1 MPEHRASLCV
11 EKLHPFRVYEK
22 YSFYRLKYFIQWYI
36 FIPMRKITISLILIF
51 TTAIL
56 FALTPERII
65 FNEAESRYK
74 NGDLDFALSRYEY
87 LMENYPLSEYVPD
100 AYFRKAVITLRFG
113 KVEESKAL
121 FDRIEGRYRST
132 RFLDYLPFWKG
143 VIEFKEE
150 NWEKSSALFSLF
162 LENNPSSLLKEAYL
176 YWAKAEYTLGKIK
189 SSISIL
195 DNWFEIKEDYYSD
208 PYTLTFYLTLLEK
221 NEEYKHVIDL
231 LSNIEPNQFNR
242 SWMEKL
248 YLIYAESLYKSGHI
262 LDAENFYKEILN
274 ADPDIA
280 SIGFIRLFS
289 IYKSDTSFQ
298 KDIFDKAQLQLSGHP
313 AMLNKFLLRVGIDS
327 FKNGHFELAAS
338 YLWRIWRTGE
348 TDEVNSL
355 VPVYLAK
362 ILVSQGDK
370 PGAAEILSEYSANV
384 AIVDEL
390 VLYTLSNVLVEDKNW
405 LDAESNLKK
414 FLFTF
419 PESEYYSS
427 AAWMYA
433 YSLYKSEQFRE
444 SKSIIDS
451 VLAEGK
457 GGSYTND
464 FILLSARVY
473 VKLGNI
479 PYALAMFKEYLPF
492 DDNNPEV
499 WFDIIKLQ
507 FNQGQYNSVLESFN
521 KVEEKLLL
529 DQSSPFLILI
539 KYIAGLGDIA
549 EGRYKEGLLK
559 LENVSGLESID
570 PYVSYYRGWAS
581 YKLSDYNEAFKWFS
595 LVASDYPESSVYSKS
610 LYFAGWS
617 VYLLGDYT
625 SAAGYFADFSNVASS
640 SDKTKGLFFYSK
652 SMYAENKLSEAE
664 LVFQNIYTK
673 YSSDPFA
680 DDAMFEHGQILEK
693 MGKPDLAISTYNEL
707 FNRYRTSSLAEES
720 LFRIGEI
727 YLSQGNYE
735 KARESFYYHRLK
747 FPAGNLGDVSLYWGA
762 EAAEKMDESYG
773 AILLLE
779 KLLIEYDNSS
789 FRPQTLQKIASL
801 YAEDGEYRKA
811 LVFYSDYLTSYS
823 DSDSAV
829 EVRSQI
835 KKLNLL
841 QSGSNEA
848 EAELLVIIEDNDI
861 QTNKSREA
869 HIALA
874 KMYLYKFNGKE
885 EYAFALLSKIAELRN
900 QYPFSAAKAVYYLG
914 DYYSIKKE
922 YVNAAKS
929 FIDAA
934 SLYPED
940 KDLTG
945 VSLLRAAE
953 MAVAAGDI
961 RTAKKMVNLLEIN
974 FPSSGWLEEGKKILE
989 ENR

>member
-1 MPEHRASLCV
+1 MKV
-11 EKLHPFRVYEK
+11 FNKLKFPLH
-22 YSFYRLKYFIQWYI
+22 RLKYFIQWYI
-36 FIPMRKITISLILIF
+36 LVSMRKITISLILIF
-51 TTAIL
+51 TTVSM
-56 FALTPERII
+56 FALSTERII

-74 NGDLDFALSRYEY
+74 NGDLDFALNRYEY

-113 KVEESKAL
+113 RVAEAEVLFNRVES
-121 FDRIEGRYRST
+121 RYRNT
-132 RFLDYLPFWKG
+132 RFIDYLPFWKG
-143 VIEFKEE
+143 LIEFKQE
-150 NWEKSSALFSLF
+150 NWKSSSTFFSSF
-162 LENNPSSLLKEAYL
+162 LENNPSSLQKEAYL
-176 YWAKAEYTLGKIK
+176 YWAKAEFTLGLLK

-195 DNWFEIKEDYYSD
+195 DNWFKTEKNYYKD
-208 PYTLTFYLTLLEK
+208 PYALTFYLTLLEK
-221 NEEYKHVIDL
+221 HGEYEQVL
-231 LSNIEPNQFNR
+231 ELTRNLESNSFET
-242 SWMEKL
+242 SWMNRL
-248 YLIYAESLYKSGHI
+248 YLIHAESLFKSGHI
-262 LDAENFYKEILN
+262 SDAEEYYKKILS

-280 SIGFIRLFS
+280 SIGFIRMFS
-289 IYKSDTSFQ
+289 INKNNTELQ
-298 KDIFDKAQLQLSGHP
+298 KEIFDKAQLQLSGHP
-313 AMLNKFLLRVGIDS
+313 VLLNKFLLRVGIDS
-327 FKNGHFELAAS
+327 FNNGHIELAAS
-338 YLWRIWRTGE
+338 YLWRIWRTGNK
-348 TDEVNSL
+348 DELNSL

-362 ILVSQGDK
+362 ILVSQDDK
-370 PGAAEILSEYSANV
+370 TGAANILSEYSGNV

-390 VLYTLSNVLVEDKNW
+390 VLYTLSNVLVEDENW
-405 LDAESNLKK
+405 VDAESNLKK

-419 PESEYYSS
+419 PNSEYYSS

-444 SKSIIDS
+444 SRSVIDS

-457 GGSYTND
+457 GGAYTND

-473 VKLGNI
+473 IKLGNI
-479 PYALAMFKEYLPF
+479 PYALSMFKEYIPF

-507 FNQGQYNSVLESFN
+507 FNQGQYKSVSDSFSSIED
-521 KVEEKLLL
+521 KSLM
-529 DQSSPFLILI
+529 DQSSPFLVLI

-559 LENVSGLESID
+559 LEDVSGLDSID

-581 YKLSDYNEAFKWFS
+581 YKLADYSEAFKWFS
-595 LVASDYPESSVYSKS
+595 LVASDYPESSVFTES

-617 VYLLGDYT
+617 LYLLGNYNE
-625 SAAGYFADFSNVASS
+625 AAGYFADFSNVAPSA
-640 SDKTKGLFFYSK
+640 DKTKGLFFYSK

-673 YSSDPFA
+673 YPNDTFA

-693 MGKPDLAISTYNEL
+693 MEKFDLAISTYNEL

-727 YLSQGNYE
+727 YFFLKNYK
-735 KARESFYYHRLK
+735 KAQKSFYYHRLK
-747 FPAGNLGDVSLYWGA
+747 FPSGKLGDVSLYWGA
-762 EAAEKMDESYG
+762 EAADKNNESYG

-779 KLLIEYDNSS
+779 KLLVEFTSS
-789 FRPQTLQKIASL
+789 NFRPQALQKIASL
-801 YAEDGEYRKA
+801 YAADGEYRKA
-811 LVFYSDYLTSYS
+811 LVFYGDYLTSYS
-823 DSDSAV
+823 ESDSAV
-829 EVRSQI
+829 DVRSQI

-841 QSGSNEA
+841 QSGSDEA
-848 EAELLVIIEDNDI
+848 EAELLVIIGDHGI
-861 QTNKSREA
+861 QTGESREA
-869 HIALA
+869 HITLA

-885 EYAFALLSKIAELRN
+885 EEAFDLLTKIALLRDK
-900 QYPFSAAKAVYYLG
+900 YPFSAAKAVYYLG

-929 FIDAA
+929 FVDAA
-934 SLYPED
+934 GLYPED

-953 MAVAAGDI
+953 MAVYAGDTK
-961 RTAKKMVNLLEIN
+961 TAEKMVNLLEIN
-974 FPSSGWLEEGKKILE
+974 FPSTGWLEEGKKILE